1 MPNNRRNKNRSR
13 NGRRVNISRQ
23 LVATQG
29 DRAAF
34 AGQQIAI
41 LDVPGDVR
49 FASTNA
55 GGTMASTFAINAAN
69 LQANFHGY
77 FNSTFQE
84 YRIRRVKFYIC
95 AVSPAN
101 GSSFLR
107 FEEKNL
113 GVPTLNEMANSA
125 SVFKANTNASPASTF
140 VMTWIARDLSDL
152 AFEVITSDPTSA
164 ALKFYSDAANMLSPV
179 STSLWM
185 FRPVATI
192 EFRGLGLN

>member
-29 DRAAF
+29 DRPAF
-34 AGQQIAI
+34 AGQQVAI
-41 LDVPGDVR
+41 FDVPGDVR

-55 GGTMASTFAINAAN
+55 GGTMASSFAINAAN
-69 LQANFHGY
+69 IQANFHGY
-77 FNSTFQE
+77 FNSVFQE
-84 YRIRRVKFYIC
+84 YRIRRVKFYLC
-95 AVSPAN
+95 AVAAN
-101 GSSFLR
+101 IGSSFIR

-125 SVFKANTNASPASTF
+125 SVFKANSNASNASTF
-140 VMTWIARDLSDL
+140 TMTWTARDLSDL
-152 AFEVITSDPTSA
+152 AFEQITTDPTSA
-164 ALKFYSDAANMLSPV
+164 ALKFYSDSANMLAPV
-179 STSLWM
+179 SQNLWM